1 MVCKNGGKCIDGLNT
16 YYCSCHPGFHGR
28 HCSAKGDAGLKGQK
42 GDMGAAGMSGA
53 KGEPGESISAPVV
66 VVSPKT
72 LTVNEGGSA
81 SFQCSG
87 SGNPNPVTL
96 WSKTRDMSKFTRSSK
111 NCEKLEKSQ
120 FLPKLLNSSRKG
132 NRRVPSKNCDF
143 KPEVALGQN
152 ES

>member
-1 MVCKNGGKCIDGLNT
+1 
-16 YYCSCHPGFHGR
+16 
-28 HCSAKGDAGLKGQK
+28 
-42 GDMGAAGMSGA
+42 MSGA

-81 SFQCSG
+81 SFQCSV
-87 SGNPNPVTL
+87 SGNPNPVTV
-96 WSKTRDMSKFTRSSK
+96 WSKTRDMSKSARSSK

-120 FLPKLLNSSRKG
+120 FFLKLLNSSGKG

>member
-1 MVCKNGGKCIDGLNT
+1 MVCKNGK
-16 YYCSCHPGFHGR
+16 
-28 HCSAKGDAGLKGQK
+28 K
-42 GDMGAAGMSGA
+42 GDMGA

-81 SFQCSG
+81 SFQCSV
-87 SGNPNPVTL
+87 SANPNPVTV
-96 WSKTRDMSKFTRSSK
+96 WSQTRDMSKFARSSK

-120 FLPKLLNSSRKG
+120 FLLKLLNSSGKG